1 MSPLWQPPRLMD
13 AFRPPFFLRPSAR
26 QVTAFALGAWLLA
39 GNATLRAAEPQ
50 KLTLADA
57 RAAAVRTHPRIA
69 AGDARARA
77 ARETL
82 TQARANYFP
91 TLTANFTATGSA
103 DQNNT
108 RIGASGTLSTTQV
121 YDHAAIGINAS
132 QLLTDFGRTE
142 HQVEATRQKSVV
154 EDMLA
159 RAVRR
164 QIELQVS
171 VAYFTVL
178 QAQSVRDVARQTLA
192 TRELVLQQVSALAKH
207 QSKSELDV
215 SFIRV
220 SVEEARLLLAR
231 ALSELESGHTELSLL
246 LGDREPRRYELA
258 EEPLPADLTEDV
270 TPLVS
275 QALGERPRLIRLRAE
290 LAAATA
296 QARADHA
303 LHYPTVSAIGGV
315 GLIPVRDRRL
325 HDNYAAGGLM
335 VNLPLFGGGRDT
347 ARQRESE
354 FKAQA
359 AAENLRDE
367 ENNII
372 RDVRVAYL
380 KAQHAHERLDLTA
393 KLLLHART
401 AHELATAHYKLGAS
415 SITELSQAQFN
426 LTSAQIAE
434 ATSKYG
440 YLLQRAVLDF
450 HRGAH

>member
-1 MSPLWQPPRLMD
+1 ME
-13 AFRPPFFLRPSAR
+13 AFRPPFPPCPLAR
-26 QVTAFALGAWLLA
+26 EVTALALSLWLLA
-39 GNATLRAAEPQ
+39 GAAGLRAAEPQ
-50 KLTLADA
+50 KLTLAEA

-69 AGDARARA
+69 AGAARARA
-77 ARETL
+77 AHEII

-108 RIGASGTLSTTQV
+108 RIGATGTFSTTQV
-121 YDHAAIGINAS
+121 YDHAAIGINVS

-142 HQVEATRQKSVV
+142 NQVEATRQKSLV
-154 EDMLA
+154 EDTFVRTL
-159 RAVRR
+159 RR
-164 QIELQVS
+164 QVELQVA

-178 QAQSVRDVARQTLA
+178 QAQSVRDVAKQTVA
-192 TRELVLQQVSALAKH
+192 TREVVLQLVSALAKN
-207 QSKSELDV
+207 QLKSELDV
-215 SFIRV
+215 SFARV

-231 ALSELESGHTELSLL
+231 AVSELESGHTELSIL
-246 LGDREPRRYELA
+246 LGEREPRRYELA
-258 EEPLPADLTEDV
+258 EEALPADLTGDV
-270 TPLVS
+270 SPLVN
-275 QALGERPRLIRLRAE
+275 QALGERPRLMRLRAE

-296 QARADHA
+296 QARADRA

-315 GLIPVRDRRL
+315 GLMPVRDRRL
-325 HDNYAAGGLM
+325 NDNYAAGG
-335 VNLPLFGGGRDT
+335 VVVSLPLFNGGRDT

-354 FKAQA
+354 LKAQA

-401 AHELATAHYKLGAS
+401 AHDLATARYKLGAS
-415 SITELSQAQFN
+415 SITELSQAQLN
-426 LTSAQIAE
+426 LTAAEITEASA
-434 ATSKYG
+434 KYD

-450 HRGAH
+450 HRGGR